1 MPPFLTQ
8 ESKKLPT
15 VISKKSLIKW
25 NYAALKADTLA
36 IFDRISTEFSFKV
49 IPTEGSEQ
57 EVISKER
64 EEEESR

>member
-1 MPPFLTQ
+1 
-8 ESKKLPT
+8 
-15 VISKKSLIKW
+15 
-25 NYAALKADTLA
+25 LKADTLA